1 MDAIRN
7 AVGRQRMAYRGPSC
21 KLLGLP
27 YLEAFQ
33 KNVAALINKPNQ
45 TIHVITNYDSFFYY
59 KLRQV
64 LQITTE
70 HLVFSERQVWN
81 LLSAL

>member
-1 MDAIRN
+1 MYPIRN

-33 KNVAALINKPNQ
+33 KNVAALISKPNH
-45 TIHVITNYDSFFYY
+45 TIHVVTNYDSF
-59 KLRQV
+59 L
-64 LQITTE
+64 LQIATGIT
-70 HLVFSERQVWN
+70 N
-81 LLSAL
+81 YDNNITD

>member
-33 KNVAALINKPNQ
+33 KNVAALISKPNQ
-45 TIHVITNYDSFFYY
+45 TIHVITNYDSFF
-59 KLRQV
+59 L
-64 LQITTE
+64 LQIATGITNYYRTSRFFRTAGLE
-70 HLVFSERQVWN
+70 FT
-81 LLSAL
+81 